1 MWVDLT
7 HWYYGVYDEPFDPV
21 STFIFRHSSEWQEAA
36 GKDGLVWAT
45 KGGSLPKASLPS
57 LFFASSELIAAR
69 TLPLAQRS
77 RIIRWV
83 NRLWLEIAFSGH
95 APTSR
100 AGLALPISL
109 GSVDAKVMDTLK
121 QQLRFSLEFTQCT
134 SLTPRNH
141 KALFSVSLRRYIGC
155 LSNICSLCPGSPGGL
170 RGRQREIADGN
181 GQFETG

>member
-1 MWVDLT
+1 LWVDLT
-7 HWYYGVYDEPFDPV
+7 HWYYGVYHEPFEPV
-21 STFIFRHSSEWQEAA
+21 SAFIFRHSSEWQEAA

-45 KGGSLPKASLPS
+45 ETGSLPKASLPS
-57 LFFASSELIAAR
+57 LFFASSELIGAR
-69 TLPLAQRS
+69 TLPLAQRL

-121 QQLRFSLEFTQCT
+121 QQLRFSLEFTNVPPSRPKTIKHSFQWASEDISVVYQT
-134 SLTPRNH
+134 SAPF
-141 KALFSVSLRRYIGC
+141 APASQGASGAE
-155 LSNICSLCPGSPGGL
+155 G
-170 RGRQREIADGN
+170 E
-181 GQFETG
+181 E